1 MELNGGLYIATFDHA
16 RKKMKF
22 NMEPKEMGEKNEKK
36 HPDPSSAQ
44 KVLSA
49 PSHLSVSPVLNPT
62 TMRPPSFSGW
72 KWMSLFFF
80 TTTCYNKQ
88 EEPVQNLEK
97 VICVSFYLKN
107 FLFSVGKKSK
117 KSPSLTESKGHV
129 LITGANTAWPRQRS
143 IHKRSVY

>member
-80 TTTCYNKQ
+80 LRQHVITNKK
-88 EEPVQNLEK
+88 NLSKTWKKLYVCRFISKTSYFPWEK
-97 VICVSFYLKN
+97 SQ
-107 FLFSVGKKSK
+107 KK
-117 KSPSLTESKGHV
+117 V
-129 LITGANTAWPRQRS
+129 LA
-143 IHKRSVY
+143 

>member
-49 PSHLSVSPVLNPT
+49 PSHLSFPSSKSYHDET
-62 TMRPPSFSGW
+62 TIIFRLEMGVPIFFLRQHVITNKKNLSKTW
-72 KWMSLFFF
+72 KKLYVCRFISKTSYFPW
-80 TTTCYNKQ
+80 
-88 EEPVQNLEK
+88 EK
-97 VICVSFYLKN
+97 SQ
-107 FLFSVGKKSK
+107 KKS
-117 KSPSLTESKGHV
+117 
-129 LITGANTAWPRQRS
+129 
-143 IHKRSVY
+143 